1 MIGRAPGRAAAP
13 VLRGLG
19 LLYRGGVALRNALY
33 DSGRLKTH
41 RLPCAVIGIGN
52 LTVGGTGKTPLT
64 SSVAALLR
72 ESGYRVGVASRG
84 YRRRSGARPLLVSD
98 GRSIL
103 ADAQAAGDEP
113 FLIARD
119 NPAVAVAVGADRV
132 EACRL
137 LIAAHAPEVI
147 VLDDAFQHR
156 RIARDLNLLLVD
168 GRDPWDNGKML
179 PVGPLREP
187 LSAVSRADAVV
198 VTRSEGRRPAALVP
212 ILQRYSPEASVFH
225 CRLEP
230 GCFRRSDGE
239 SIALAALRG
248 FAVYAFSGIAR
259 PARFE
264 EDLARLGLRLV
275 GARRFPDH
283 HRYRRR
289 ELADLARAARAT
301 GAEVFV
307 TTEKDLVR
315 LVEPLEGSPP
325 LYALALRVAHPEGP
339 GLGAFILDRLARL
352 RPAGGGHLA
361 P

>member
-1 MIGRAPGRAAAP
+1 VNAGTAGRAAGPA
-13 VLRGLG
+13 LRGLG

-64 SSVAALLR
+64 SFLAGLLR

-84 YRRRSGARPLLVSD
+84 YRRRGGGRPLLVSD

-113 FLIARD
+113 FLIARE
-119 NPAVAVAVGADRV
+119 NPAVAVAVGADRL
-132 EACRL
+132 EACNL
-137 LIAAHAPEVI
+137 LVAAHAPEAI
-147 VLDDAFQHR
+147 LLDDAFQHR

-179 PVGPLREP
+179 PLGPLREP
-187 LSAVSRADAVV
+187 LSAMSRADAVV
-198 VTRSEGRRPAALVP
+198 VTRSEGRPPAALVP
-212 ILQRYSPEASVFH
+212 ILQRFNPEAPVFH

-230 GCFRRSDGE
+230 GCFRRPDGE
-239 SIALAALRG
+239 SFALSTLKG

-259 PARFE
+259 PDRFE
-264 EDLARLGLRLV
+264 EDLARLGVRIA
-275 GARRFPDH
+275 GSRRFSDH
-283 HRYRRR
+283 HRYRRG
-289 ELADLARAARAT
+289 ELAELGRAARAA
-301 GAEVFV
+301 GAEFMV

-315 LVEPLEGSPP
+315 LVEPLDGPPP
-325 LYALALRVAHPEGP
+325 LYALALRVEHAAGTD
-339 GLGAFILDRLARL
+339 LGSFILDRLARPRTARDGRL
-352 RPAGGGHLA
+352 VP
-361 P
+361 